1 MIKSDYLKYYRVIKK
16 YIKVKYKLRE
26 DELDVLLFLY
36 SEPMFFRE
44 RAVWFESILTWK
56 KTRFQEMI
64 EGGYIASY
72 RFSPKTNKKAFKLTP
87 FAIKIVDNMYNLLEG
102 KEIPT
107 GTIANPM
114 FKKNVGYS
122 DKVYRNMILK
132 LNAAIYAD
140 KRQRLGKEGYV
151 DPNTLSLY

>member
-16 YIKVKYKLRE
+16 YIKMKYKLRE
-26 DELDVLLFLY
+26 DQLDVLLFLY
-36 SEPMFFRE
+36 SEPMFFRGKV
-44 RAVWFESILTWK
+44 ASFETILFWS

-64 EGGYIASY
+64 EGGFIASY
-72 RFSPKTNKKAFKLTP
+72 RFSPTTNKKAFKLTP

-107 GTIANPM
+107 GTIHNPM
-114 FKKNVGYS
+114 FKKNVSYS

-140 KRQRLGKEGYV
+140 KRQRLGHEGFV